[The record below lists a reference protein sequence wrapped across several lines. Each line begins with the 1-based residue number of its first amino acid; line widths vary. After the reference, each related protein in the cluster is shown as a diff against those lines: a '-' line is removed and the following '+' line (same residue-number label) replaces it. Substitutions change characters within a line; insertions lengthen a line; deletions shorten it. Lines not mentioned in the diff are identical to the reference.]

1 VARFGDA
8 ATVRLT
14 MRCEAGGQVSLGY
27 YGPAAAP
34 AAMTVRTE
42 FMERAIGQVVAGSGA
57 GAPQLVG
64 TIPARDPLL
73 DAMAFSKGRF
83 ALEVAGGAPLY
94 VPAYPEV
101 TRVIEDCR

>member
-1 VARFGDA
+1 
-8 ATVRLT
+8 
-14 MRCEAGGQVSLGY
+14 
-27 YGPAAAP
+27 
-34 AAMTVRTE
+34 
-42 FMERAIGQVVAGSGA
+42 MERAIGQVVAGTGGA
-57 GAPQLVG
+57 GAPRLVG

-83 ALEVAGGAPLY
+83 AVEVTGGAPLY